1 MQPQHI
7 GGLRID
13 SSLEFSWTARRT
25 SSNGI
30 GWTLEDVTSRMTID
44 KQDRLETARQCSLSH
59 DMGMSQHVCREITS
73 KIYQNQNQNHIANFR
88 RLSKTFED
96 FRRPS
101 KTFEDLPWPPSVVQS
116 WRSSFV
122 ATCPLRSETME
133 RWGPGG
139 CARLPGETW
148 RNHGE
153 QLLETDCFMLFQWL
167 SWKELCAPL
176 SNFPLYFGRGR
187 PSYKWFIYRHFVV
200 TMSPLTRAFCNRA
213 PKTQGCTFWS
223 VSKSHWFMLRRSRV
237 RPLPP
242 NLNGDLC
249 A

>member
-101 KTFEDLPWPPSVVQS
+101 KTFEDLPAMAPI
-116 WRSSFV
+116 R
-122 ATCPLRSETME
+122 
-133 RWGPGG
+133 GPELAKLFRGHVSLEIG
-139 CARLPGETW
+139 D
-148 RNHGE
+148 HGE
-153 QLLETDCFMLFQWL
+153 
-167 SWKELCAPL
+167 
-176 SNFPLYFGRGR
+176 
-187 PSYKWFIYRHFVV
+187 
-200 TMSPLTRAFCNRA
+200 
-213 PKTQGCTFWS
+213 
-223 VSKSHWFMLRRSRV
+223 V
-237 RPLPP
+237 RPWRLRPAP
-242 NLNGDLC
+242 RRNMEKPWRTTSWDRLFHVVSVAVLERTLC
-249 A
+249 TSVQFSLIFWKRSTLL